1 MQLKINTY
9 DTIETGEYNGK
20 WQIKV
25 GRVDQEGKFWPHFQ
39 SIKKKDGSQINVP
52 VSLTFDSDA
61 ERLNFIET
69 IANES
74 GYELIEKPQQ
84 PPQET
89 DVPF

>member
-1 MQLKINTY
+1 MQLKINQY

-25 GRVDQEGKFWPHFQ
+25 GYINKNGEFKPYFKSVTN
-39 SIKKKDGSQINVP
+39 KDGSTRSVP
-52 VSLTFDSDA
+52 MSLTFDSDA

-84 PPQET
+84 PPQE

>member
-1 MQLKINTY
+1 MQLKINQY

-25 GRVDQEGKFWPHFQ
+25 GRIDQEGKFWPHFQ

-52 VSLTFDSDA
+52 VSLTFDSDND
-61 ERLNFIET
+61 RLVFLEMC
-69 IANES
+69 AGEA
-74 GYELIEKPQQ
+74 GYELVVKTPQ
-84 PPQET
+84 PPQEI